1 MNTLR
6 LTSLKSLPKACADLN
21 SAVIAS
27 NEATEAGRVKGRK
40 YKNVPTYVDD
50 QRFDSKVE
58 ARYYQMLVAKW
69 QRGEILWF
77 TRQVPFRLPGGVVYR
92 ADFLVALLPGGPVGI
107 DVVDVK
113 GVLTDV
119 SRIKIRQVEHIYK
132 IKVRLWPERHE

>member
-1 MNTLR
+1 MNAVR

-27 NEATEAGRVKGRK
+27 HAGTAKGRK
-40 YKNVPTYVDD
+40 YGNVPTYVED
-50 QRFDSKVE
+50 QRFDSKKE
-58 ARYYQMLVAKW
+58 AQYYQLLVARW

-77 TRQVPFRLPGGVVYR
+77 TRQVPFQLPGGITYR
-92 ADFLVALLPGGPVGI
+92 CDFFVALVGGSI

-132 IKVRLWPERHE
+132 IKVRLWPERRE

>member
-1 MNTLR
+1 MNALR
-6 LTSLKSLPKACADLN
+6 LTSLKELPKACADLN

-27 NEATEAGRVKGRK
+27 GAVTRAKGRK

-50 QRFDSKVE
+50 QRFDSMME
-58 ARYYQMLVAKW
+58 ARYYQLLVARW

-77 TRQVPFRLPGGVVYR
+77 TRQVPFQLPGAVTYR
-92 ADFLVALLPGGPVGI
+92 CDFFVALVGGGI

>member
-1 MNTLR
+1 MSMLR
-6 LTSLKSLPKACADLN
+6 LTSIKSLPKACADLN

-27 NEATEAGRVKGRK
+27 NAGTEASRIKGRK

-50 QRFDSKVE
+50 QRFDSKAE
-58 ARYYQMLVAKW
+58 AMYYQRLVAQW

-77 TRQVPFRLPGGVVYR
+77 TRQVPFQLPGRVTYR
-92 ADFLVALLPGGPVGI
+92 CDFFVALLRGGI
-107 DVVDVK
+107 EVVDVK
-113 GVLTDV
+113 GILTDV